1 VSVPRVAAPTLALLL
16 LSACASG
23 QPRAPSID
31 ASPPAESSGGAAIVD
46 DRGARST
53 TPETVARGG
62 TTVALVDAGEAPRR
76 ELRYDFAGARRDVPV
91 GGVLTTTYGVGGT
104 DRGGDPLPSRPP
116 TTLAAST
123 EMTVLDVDDEGTA
136 TVAFAFADGAVTDTG
151 GASTR
156 ELEQLQALVEALP
169 RVRSTYEV
177 DDRGFTTLVDVAAP
191 ADRVTADGSAAGG
204 FDAVTVAQRLPAFVQ
219 PLPAEPVGV
228 GAVWSV
234 VGSTHLGTL
243 PVTYAMTVELLD
255 LDGDLL
261 ELLFTVDDATRAD
274 VMSAASGSPVDAVT
288 GLALTGGGNVT
299 TRLDQALPLAAATGM
314 TAEVALDPERS
325 TTLQRTIVSDASL
338 ETTG

>member
-1 VSVPRVAAPTLALLL
+1 VSVRWVTAPTLALLL

-23 QPRAPSID
+23 QPLAPSID
-31 ASPPAESSGGAAIVD
+31 ASPPAERSGGAAIAE
-46 DRGARST
+46 DRGTRAT
-53 TPETVARGG
+53 APETVARDG
-62 TTVALVDAGEAPRR
+62 TTVALVDAGEVPRR
-76 ELRYDFAGARRDVPV
+76 ELRYDFAGARRGVPV

-104 DRGGDPLPSRPP
+104 DRSGDPLPARPP

-123 EMTVLDVDDEGTA
+123 EMTVLDVDDAGTA
-136 TVAFAFADGAVTDTG
+136 TVAFAFAAGAVTDTG
-151 GASTR
+151 GASPR
-156 ELEQLQALVEALP
+156 ELERLEALVEGLSL
-169 RVRSTYEV
+169 VRSTYEV
-177 DDRGFTTLVDVAAP
+177 DSQGFTTLVDVDPP
-191 ADRVTADGSAAGG
+191 ADRGTAAAAAAGG

-234 VGSTHLGTL
+234 VGTTHLGTL

-274 VMSAASGSPVDAVT
+274 VTSAASGSPVDAVT